1 LRIGKKIYKPI
12 ICLACRSCNE
22 FKSNLTESID
32 PLSGVFSPL
41 LKPRQKK
48 WADHFVWSADGTGV
62 EGITAVARATIIRPR
77 MNNPLIIVAP
87 KHWVI
92 SGRHRPND

>member
-1 LRIGKKIYKPI
+1 M
-12 ICLACRSCNE
+12 
-22 FKSNLTESID
+22 
-32 PLSGVFSPL
+32 
-41 LKPRQKK
+41 
-48 WADHFVWSADGTGV
+48 WSADGTGV
-62 EGITAVARATIIRPR
+62 EGITAVARATIIRLR